1 MIFSHYICPGCGKEL
16 LIRNVTDGE
25 TDNRERRF
33 CPLCAW
39 PTLGLDS
46 CDRINV
52 KGSFEYIVM
61 PKRLDHDYA
70 QVMGT
75 TVDLAEDEHRA
86 AAAPAKDG
94 DPHVEISEED
104 LVDAIAQALAKARKM
119 EVKTDE
125 S

>member
-1 MIFSHYICPGCGKEL
+1 MIFSHYICPCCGKEL

-25 TDNRERRF
+25 NDNRKRRF
-33 CPLCAW
+33 CPICAW
-39 PTLGLDS
+39 PTLGWDS
-46 CDRINV
+46 CDLIDV
-52 KGSFEYIVM
+52 KGSFERIVM

-75 TVDLAEDEHRA
+75 TVDLAQDERRDVVA
-86 AAAPAKDG
+86 TATAG
-94 DPHVEISEED
+94 DLHVEISEQD
-104 LVDAIAQALAKARKM
+104 LVDAIAQALTKARKM